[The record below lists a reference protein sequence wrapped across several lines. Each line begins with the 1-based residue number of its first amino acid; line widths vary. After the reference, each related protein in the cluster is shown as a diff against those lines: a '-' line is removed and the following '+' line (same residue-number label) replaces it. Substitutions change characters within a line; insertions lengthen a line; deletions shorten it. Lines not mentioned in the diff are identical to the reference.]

1 MSVFLSILEEEGE
14 AIISDNLIGP
24 ALNGNALPPK
34 ASDRHSV
41 CDRFFATKE
50 DAEKFVSR
58 RFPNLKIIDKTD
70 QKSQPH
76 QEYL

>member
-24 ALNGNALPPK
+24 ALNGNASPPK
-34 ASDRHSV
+34 ASDRHFV

-50 DAEKFVSR
+50 DAEKFCK

-70 QKSQPH
+70 QKSQP

>member
-14 AIISDNLIGP
+14 AIISDNLIRP
-24 ALNGNALPPK
+24 ALNGNASPIR

-50 DAEKFVSR
+50 EAGKFVSR
-58 RFPNLKIIDKTD
+58 RFPNLKVIDKTD
-70 QKSQPH
+70 QKSQS

>member
-24 ALNGNALPPK
+24 ALNGNASPPK
-34 ASDRHSV
+34 ASDGHYV
-41 CDRFFATKE
+41 WNRFFATKE
-50 DAEKFVSR
+50 DAEEFVSR

-70 QKSQPH
+70 QKSQP

>member
-24 ALNGNALPPK
+24 ALNGNASPPK
-34 ASDRHSV
+34 ASDRHFV
-41 CDRFFATKE
+41 CDRFFATTE
-50 DAEKFVSR
+50 DAEEFVSR

-70 QKSQPH
+70 QKSQP